1 MRKWFIKIFN
11 AYAAANEEVVRLGS
25 CYVYAGGT
33 VIYCFDPE
41 LFDMR
46 NHVNKDTI

>member
-1 MRKWFIKIFN
+1 MRQWFKKIFN
-11 AYAAANEEVVRLGS
+11 AYVAANEEAVLLGS

-33 VIYCFDPE
+33 AIFCFDPE

-46 NHVNKDTI
+46 NYGNKDTI